1 MKKIIVTTL
10 ILFSFIS
17 LQAQRNPMS
26 VGGNAEVSVPLG
38 DFSDIASMGFGLNGA
53 FIYGISEVF
62 EATGSLGF
70 ISWSRDI
77 PTITET
83 IDASTDG
90 SFTSIPILA
99 GVRYYFPQRN
109 LMPYATVELGLHI
122 FSTSDY
128 TITISEVET
137 NLEGATDVNFGFAFG
152 GGAVYEV
159 SKGFKVDGSLKYNII
174 NGDPSSLTHLTLR
187 AGVIFDIN

>member
-1 MKKIIVTTL
+1 
-10 ILFSFIS
+10 
-17 LQAQRNPMS
+17 MS
-26 VGGNAEVSVPLG
+26 VGVNAEVSVPLG
-38 DFSDIASMGFGLNGA
+38 DFSDIASMGFGVNGA

>member
-1 MKKIIVTTL
+1 
-10 ILFSFIS
+10 
-17 LQAQRNPMS
+17 
-26 VGGNAEVSVPLG
+26 
-38 DFSDIASMGFGLNGA
+38 
-53 FIYGISEVF
+53 
-62 EATGSLGF
+62 
-70 ISWSRDI
+70 
-77 PTITET
+77 
-83 IDASTDG
+83 
-90 SFTSIPILA
+90 
-99 GVRYYFPQRN
+99 
-109 LMPYATVELGLHI
+109 MPYATFELGLHI

-174 NGDPSSLTHLTLR
+174 NGDPSSLTHLTLK

>member
-1 MKKIIVTTL
+1 MKKIFIPVL
-10 ILFSFIS
+10 ILFCFIS
-17 LQAQRNPMS
+17 LHAQRNPMS
-26 VGGNAEVSVPLG
+26 AGVNAEVSVPLG

-77 PTITET
+77 PTISELIET
-83 IDASTDG
+83 SADG
-90 SFTSIPILA
+90 SFTSIPIMA
-99 GVRYYFPQRN
+99 GARYYFPQRN
-109 LMPYATVELGLHI
+109 LMPYAALELGLHI

-128 TITISEVET
+128 IITISDVESKFDGT
-137 NLEGATDVNFGFAFG
+137 TDVNFGFTFG

-187 AGVIFDIN
+187 VGVLFGIN

>member
-1 MKKIIVTTL
+1 MKKIFVTVL
-10 ILFSFIS
+10 VLFAFIS
-17 LQAQRNPMS
+17 LHAQRNPMS
-26 VGGNAEVSVPLG
+26 VGVNAEVSVPLG

-53 FIYGISEVF
+53 FIYGISDVF
-62 EATGSLGF
+62 ETTGSLGF

-83 IDASTDG
+83 LEASADG
-90 SFTSIPILA
+90 SFTSIPLLVGA
-99 GVRYYFPQRN
+99 RYYFPQRS
-109 LMPYATVELGLHI
+109 LMPYAAFEIGLHI

-128 TITISEVET
+128 TISIANVET
-137 NLEGATDVNFGFAFG
+137 TLEGATDVNFGFAFG

-174 NGDPSSLTHLTLR
+174 NGDPSSLAHLTLR
-187 AGVIFDIN
+187 AGVLFGIN